1 MVLEREIQIVC
12 SMIRIVAD
20 DKIPFLKGAFEKEA
34 QIRYIPGAQISRGD
48 LMDADVLI
56 TRTRTRC
63 NSDLLEG
70 TPVKYIAT
78 ATIGYDHIDTK
89 YCEIQGI
96 EWTNAPGCN
105 SSSVQQYLV
114 STLLYLINLRDLSPE
129 KLTLGVIGVGNV
141 GKKVA
146 AAAEI
151 LGMRVLLNDPPR
163 QRSEKSQTFVELDH
177 LLSQSDI
184 VTLHV
189 PLNRGGADNTFEMV
203 DDGFT
208 GMMKPGAVLVNTSRG
223 SVIQEEAL
231 LSSLKN
237 GKLSDVILDV
247 FPEEPYIGSDLLD
260 AITLV
265 TPHIAGY
272 SLDGK
277 ANGATMSVQA
287 VSRFFNLGLDFWTPS
302 YITPPPAPELLADAA
317 TEKLYET
324 LWEVYRQSYDVTS
337 DDRDLRSRPGEF
349 EKLRGDYPIRREPPA
364 FSVRLF
370 QGYEEIRIKL
380 EQLGFSVLSDHCA

>member
-1 MVLEREIQIVC
+1 
-12 SMIRIVAD
+12 MIRIVAD
-20 DKIPFLKGAFEKEA
+20 DKITFLKGAFEEVA
-34 QIRYIPGAQISRGD
+34 QIRYIPGGEISKVD

-63 NSDLLEG
+63 NSDLLDG
-70 TPVKYIAT
+70 TPVRFIAT
-78 ATIGYDHIDTK
+78 ATIGYDHIDTV
-89 YCEIQGI
+89 YCENQGI
-96 EWTNAPGCN
+96 EWVNAAGCN

-146 AAAEI
+146 KAAEI

-163 QRSEKSQTFVELDH
+163 QRSEKGHSFVELDH
-177 LLSQSDI
+177 LLKKSDV

-189 PLNRGGADNTFEMV
+189 PLNRGGEDNTLEMV
-203 DDGFT
+203 NDRFT
-208 GMMKPGAVLVNTSRG
+208 ELMKQGAVLINTSRG
-223 SVIQEEAL
+223 AVVQEEAL
-231 LSSLKN
+231 MRSIEN
-237 GKLSDVILDV
+237 GKLSEVILDV
-247 FPEEPYIGSDLLD
+247 FPEEPSIKPELLK
-260 AITLV
+260 AISLA

-277 ANGATMSVQA
+277 ANGTTMSVRA
-287 VSRFFNLGLDFWTPS
+287 VSRFFNLGLDSWEPVS
-302 YITPPPAPELLADAA
+302 ITPPSVTELLADAA
-317 TEKLYET
+317 AGNLYET
-324 LWEVYRQSYDVTS
+324 LWEVYQQSYDVSS
-337 DDRDLRSRPGEF
+337 DDRELRSGPGEF
-349 EKLRGDYPIRREPPA
+349 EKLRGDYRIRREPPA

-370 QGYEEIRIKL
+370 QGYDELRIKL

>member
-1 MVLEREIQIVC
+1 
-12 SMIRIVAD
+12 MIRIVAD
-20 DKIPFLKGAFEKEA
+20 EKITFLKGAFEEVA
-34 QIRYIPGAQISRGD
+34 QIRYIPGGEISKVD

-63 NSDLLEG
+63 NSDLLDG
-70 TPVKYIAT
+70 TPVRFIAT
-78 ATIGYDHIDTK
+78 ATIGYDHIDTV
-89 YCEIQGI
+89 YCENQGI
-96 EWTNAPGCN
+96 EWVNAAGCN

-146 AAAEI
+146 KAAEI

-163 QRSEKSQTFVELDH
+163 QRSEKGHSFVELDH
-177 LLSQSDI
+177 LLKESDL

-189 PLNRGGADNTFEMV
+189 PLNRGGEDNTLEMV
-203 DDGFT
+203 NDRFT
-208 GMMKPGAVLVNTSRG
+208 ESMKQGAVLINTSRG
-223 SVIQEEAL
+223 AVVQEEAL
-231 LSSLKN
+231 LRSIEN
-237 GKLSDVILDV
+237 GKLSEVILDV
-247 FPEEPYIGSDLLD
+247 FPEEPSIKPELLK
-260 AITLV
+260 AISLA

-277 ANGATMSVQA
+277 ANGTTMSVRA
-287 VSRFFNLGLDFWTPS
+287 VSRFFNLGLDSWEPVS
-302 YITPPPAPELLADAA
+302 ITPPSVTELLADAA
-317 TEKLYET
+317 AGNLYET
-324 LWEVYRQSYDVTS
+324 LWEVYQQSYDVSS
-337 DDRDLRSRPGEF
+337 DDRELRSGPGEF
-349 EKLRGDYPIRREPPA
+349 EKLRGDYRIRREPPA

-370 QGYEEIRIKL
+370 QGYDELRIKL

>member
-1 MVLEREIQIVC
+1 
-12 SMIRIVAD
+12 MIRIVAD
-20 DKIPFLKGAFEKEA
+20 EKITFLKGAFEEVA
-34 QIRYIPGAQISRGD
+34 QIRYIPGGEISKVD

-63 NSDLLEG
+63 NSDLLDG
-70 TPVKYIAT
+70 TPVRFIAT
-78 ATIGYDHIDTK
+78 ATIGYDHIDTV
-89 YCEIQGI
+89 YCENQGI
-96 EWTNAPGCN
+96 EWVNAAGCN

-146 AAAEI
+146 KAAEI

-163 QRSEKSQTFVELDH
+163 QRSEKGHSFVELDH
-177 LLSQSDI
+177 LLKESDV

-189 PLNRGGADNTFEMV
+189 PLNRGGEDNTLEMV
-203 DDGFT
+203 NDRFT
-208 GMMKPGAVLVNTSRG
+208 ESMKQGAVLINTSRG
-223 SVIQEEAL
+223 AVVQEEAL
-231 LSSLKN
+231 LRSIEN
-237 GKLSDVILDV
+237 GKLSEVILDV
-247 FPEEPYIGSDLLD
+247 FPEEPSIKPELLK
-260 AITLV
+260 AISLA

-277 ANGATMSVQA
+277 ANGTTMAVQA
-287 VSRFFNLGLDFWTPS
+287 VSRFFNMGLDSWEPAS
-302 YITPPPAPELLADAA
+302 ITPPSVTELLADATA
-317 TEKLYET
+317 GNLYET
-324 LWEVYRQSYDVTS
+324 LWEVYQQSYDVSS
-337 DDRDLRSRPGEF
+337 DDRELRSGPGEF

-370 QGYEEIRIKL
+370 QGYDELRIIL

>member
-1 MVLEREIQIVC
+1 
-12 SMIRIVAD
+12 MIRIVAD
-20 DKIPFLKGAFEKEA
+20 DKITFLKGAFEEVA
-34 QIRYIPGAQISRGD
+34 QIRYIPGGEISKVD

-63 NSDLLEG
+63 NSDLLDG
-70 TPVKYIAT
+70 TPVRFIAT
-78 ATIGYDHIDTK
+78 ATIGYDHIDTV
-89 YCEIQGI
+89 YCENQGI
-96 EWTNAPGCN
+96 EWVNAAGCN

-146 AAAEI
+146 KAAEI

-163 QRSEKSQTFVELDH
+163 QRSEKGHSFVELDH
-177 LLSQSDI
+177 LLKESDV

-189 PLNRGGADNTFEMV
+189 PLNRGGEDNTLEMV
-203 DDGFT
+203 NDRFT
-208 GMMKPGAVLVNTSRG
+208 ESMKQGAVLINTSRG
-223 SVIQEEAL
+223 AVVQEEAL
-231 LSSLKN
+231 LRSIEN
-237 GKLSDVILDV
+237 GKLSEVILDV
-247 FPEEPYIGSDLLD
+247 FPEEPSIKPELLK
-260 AITLV
+260 AISLA

-277 ANGATMSVQA
+277 ANGTTMSVRA
-287 VSRFFNLGLDFWTPS
+287 VSRFFNLGLDSWEPVS
-302 YITPPPAPELLADAA
+302 ITPPSVTELLADAA
-317 TEKLYET
+317 AGNLYET
-324 LWEVYRQSYDVTS
+324 LWEVYQQSYDVSS
-337 DDRDLRSRPGEF
+337 DDRELRSGPGEF
-349 EKLRGDYPIRREPPA
+349 EKLRGDYRIRREPPA

-370 QGYEEIRIKL
+370 QGYDELRIKL

>member
-1 MVLEREIQIVC
+1 
-12 SMIRIVAD
+12 MIRIVAD
-20 DKIPFLKGAFEKEA
+20 DKIPFLKGAFEEVA
-34 QIRYIPGAQISRGD
+34 QIRYIPGGEISKVD

-63 NSDLLEG
+63 NSDLLDG
-70 TPVKYIAT
+70 TPVRFIAT
-78 ATIGYDHIDTK
+78 ATIGYDHIDTE
-89 YCEIQGI
+89 YCENQGI
-96 EWTNAPGCN
+96 EWVNAAGCN

-146 AAAEI
+146 KAAEI
-151 LGMRVLLNDPPR
+151 LGMSVLLNDPPR
-163 QRSEKSQTFVELDH
+163 QRSEKGHSFVELDH
-177 LLSQSDI
+177 LLKESD
-184 VTLHV
+184 VLTLHV
-189 PLNRGGADNTFEMV
+189 PLNRGGEDNTLELV
-203 DDGFT
+203 NDRFT
-208 GMMKPGAVLVNTSRG
+208 ESMKQGAVLINTSRG
-223 SVIQEEAL
+223 AVVQEEAL
-231 LSSLKN
+231 LRSIEN
-237 GKLSDVILDV
+237 GKLSEVILDV
-247 FPEEPYIGSDLLD
+247 FPEEPSIKPELLK
-260 AITLV
+260 AISLA

-277 ANGATMSVQA
+277 ANGTTMSVRA
-287 VSRFFNLGLDFWTPS
+287 VSRFFNLGLDSWEPVS
-302 YITPPPAPELLADAA
+302 ITPPSVTELLADAA
-317 TEKLYET
+317 AGNLYET
-324 LWEVYRQSYDVTS
+324 LWEVYQQSYDVS
-337 DDRDLRSRPGEF
+337 ADDQELRSRPGEF

>member
-1 MVLEREIQIVC
+1 
-12 SMIRIVAD
+12 MIRIVAD
-20 DKIPFLKGAFEKEA
+20 EKITFLKGAFEEVA
-34 QIRYIPGAQISRGD
+34 QIRYIPGGEISKID

-63 NSDLLEG
+63 NSNLLDG
-70 TPVKYIAT
+70 TPVRFIAT
-78 ATIGYDHIDTK
+78 ATIGYDHIDTE
-89 YCEIQGI
+89 YCENQGI
-96 EWTNAPGCN
+96 GWVNAAGCN

-146 AAAEI
+146 KAAEI

-163 QRSEKSQTFVELDH
+163 QRSEKGHSFVELDH
-177 LLSQSDI
+177 LLKESDL

-189 PLNRGGADNTFEMV
+189 PLNRGSEDNTLEMV
-203 DDGFT
+203 NDRFT
-208 GMMKPGAVLVNTSRG
+208 ESMKQGAVLINTSRG
-223 SVIQEEAL
+223 AVVQEEAL
-231 LSSLKN
+231 LRSIEN

-247 FPEEPYIGSDLLD
+247 FPEEPSIKPELLK
-260 AITLV
+260 AISLA

-277 ANGATMSVQA
+277 ANGTTMSVRA
-287 VSRFFNLGLDFWTPS
+287 VSRFFNLGLDSWEPAS
-302 YITPPPAPELLADAA
+302 ITPPSVTELLADAA
-317 TEKLYET
+317 AGNLYET
-324 LWEVYRQSYDVTS
+324 LWEVYQQSYDICS
-337 DDRDLRSRPGEF
+337 DDRELRARPGEF
-349 EKLRGDYPIRREPPA
+349 EKLRGDYPIRREPHA

>member
-1 MVLEREIQIVC
+1 
-12 SMIRIVAD
+12 MIRIVAD
-20 DKIPFLKGAFEKEA
+20 DKIPFLKGAFEEVA
-34 QIRYIPGAQISRGD
+34 QIRYIPGAQISRSD
-48 LMDADVLI
+48 LMEADVLL

-63 NSDLLEG
+63 NSELLDG
-70 TPVKYIAT
+70 TPVKFIAT
-78 ATIGYDHIDTK
+78 ATIGYDHIDTN
-89 YCEIQGI
+89 YCEAQGI

-114 STLLYLINLRDLSPE
+114 SSLLWLASHRKLYLP

-141 GKKVA
+141 GRKVA

-151 LGMRVLLNDPPR
+151 LGMKVLLNDPPR
-163 QRSEKSQTFVELDH
+163 QRSEKDQIFVDLNH
-177 LLSQSDI
+177 LLKESDVI
-184 VTLHV
+184 SLHV

-203 DDGFT
+203 NDDFT
-208 GMMKPGAVLVNTSRG
+208 NMMKMGAVLINTSRG
-223 SVIQEEAL
+223 AVVQEVAL
-231 LSSLKN
+231 LRSLES

-247 FPEEPYIGSDLLD
+247 FPEEPNIKPELLK
-260 AITLV
+260 AITLA

-277 ANGATMSVQA
+277 ANGATMSVRA
-287 VSRFFNLGLDFWTPS
+287 VSRFFKLGLDSWEPAF
-302 YITPPPAPELLADAA
+302 ITPPPVTELLADAA
-317 TEKLYET
+317 GANLFET
-324 LWEVYRQSYDVTS
+324 LWEVYQQAYDVSS
-337 DDRDLRSRPGEF
+337 DDRDLRSKPETF
-349 EKLRGDYPIRREPPA
+349 ERLRGDYPVRREAPA